1 MGYPNIGAILDSGLT
16 LRFSVRGHRYVISPL
31 WDDDYRED
39 PFGGSQVAGYCF
51 EDLDGNTSFFSRGLN
66 TWKKLLDI
74 PLEGGLTL
82 RNDYAEVVFDPL
94 YLPEEED

>member
-1 MGYPNIGAILDSGLT
+1 MSYPNIGAILDSGLT

-51 EDLDGNTSFFSRGLN
+51 EDLDGNTSFSRRGLG

-82 RNDYAEVVFDPL
+82 RNDYAEVVFESL
-94 YLPEEED
+94 YEPEE